1 MKEYNLLKKEEI
13 KANPT
18 MKVQEKILE
27 VIEKSKNPI
36 SITSISKL
44 SKTSFYQTKVSIDF
58 LYRLG
63 ILDLIISS
71 GNSTFVILKKQ
82 NCEVTN
88 K

>member
-18 MKVQEKILE
+18 MKVQEKILGVVE
-27 VIEKSKNPI
+27 NSKNPI
-36 SITSISKL
+36 SITSLAKL

-63 ILDLIISS
+63 IVDLIISS

-82 NCEVTN
+82 NCEGL

>member
-18 MKVQEKILE
+18 MKVQEKILGVVE
-27 VIEKSKNPI
+27 NSKNPI
-36 SITSISKL
+36 SITSLAKL

-63 ILDLIISS
+63 IVDLIISS